1 MWLKQKARQRL
12 LQSEYRRSEPQGL
25 TEKQEQKAR
34 QRLQRKRLQRLLG
47 TCSVKPRPLWQ
58 RLQRPLGQRL
68 QRPLGQE
75 QKARQRLQRPLGQR
89 LRWSPLAP
97 NRKLTAM

>member
-1 MWLKQKARQRL
+1 M
-12 LQSEYRRSEPQGL
+12 

-34 QRLQRKRLQRLLG
+34 QRLQRKRLQGRRPLGQRLQRLLG
-47 TCSVKPRPLWQ
+47 TFSVKPRPRWQ
-58 RLQRPLGQRL
+58 RLRRPLGQRL

-97 NRKLTAM
+97 QTAK